1 MKIPQIFLF
10 SGLSETGKTRMI
22 TALIPKL
29 LADGYKV
36 GVTKSRPHK
45 FDIDKEGKDSWKYNE
60 AGANGILLY
69 SPEQTTLFCPSVK
82 TSLRNLAQQYFS
94 EYDIVF
100 AEGFSK
106 EDNVNKIAFLRKGV
120 SENLQLPLSNLIA
133 VVSDF
138 PYTANVP
145 VFHPDDIDE
154 LYDLIKSMIH
164 VERYKQFQL
173 MINGKP
179 LGINHFIKT
188 IMQNVIM
195 SMISSL
201 KVKDTSIQE
210 ISINISDPD
219 EEEEPLMTPAEK
231 QP

>member
-1 MKIPQIFLF
+1 
-10 SGLSETGKTRMI
+10 
-22 TALIPKL
+22 
-29 LADGYKV
+29 
-36 GVTKSRPHK
+36 
-45 FDIDKEGKDSWKYNE
+45 
-60 AGANGILLY
+60 
-69 SPEQTTLFCPSVK
+69 
-82 TSLRNLAQQYFS
+82 
-94 EYDIVF
+94 
-100 AEGFSK
+100 
-106 EDNVNKIAFLRKGV
+106 
-120 SENLQLPLSNLIA
+120 
-133 VVSDF
+133 
-138 PYTANVP
+138 
-145 VFHPDDIDE
+145 
-154 LYDLIKSMIH
+154 
-164 VERYKQFQL
+164 